1 MNVKALTFCVR
12 AFALLIS
19 VAIEIGWFLIKKG
32 VNSHEKQVSMLL
44 FQVFKYETI
53 LDIGQWVIEVGER
66 VKIEKVSPA

>member
-1 MNVKALTFCVR
+1 
-12 AFALLIS
+12 
-19 VAIEIGWFLIKKG
+19 
-32 VNSHEKQVSMLL
+32 MLL